1 MHSVTLL
8 GSYMYN
14 MLVKLIPQGPGELFI
29 YNGMFSMP
37 SEQPV
42 KRCSKIPK
50 NSQGLSTVGCEICWF
65 SSVHNSI
72 QLLITI
78 ININFVILY

>member
-42 KRCSKIPK
+42 KRYSKIPK
-50 NSQGLSTVGCEICWF
+50 NSPGLVLLVVKFAG
-65 SSVHNSI
+65 SVSHNSI

-78 ININFVILY
+78 KNINFVILY